1 MCDPL
6 APDKYAASPPG
17 IITPAFPGV
26 AQSACPGY
34 RFTAVCGQVARTD
47 ARHRLRDLSPGFP
60 GGGAKRLP
68 GLRVHRSLRSRSPG
82 KAFTPRP
89 GKNRQKKYLNRTRAP

>member
-17 IITPAFPGV
+17 IIPPA
-26 AQSACPGY
+26 
-34 RFTAVCGQVARTD
+34 
-47 ARHRLRDLSPGFP
+47 SPGR
-60 GGGAKRLP
+60 GANALP